1 MVTLNPD
8 GPACRMMKIK
18 TKRVY
23 DPVEP
28 EDGTRILVDRIWP
41 RGMTK
46 DRVHADLWLKEAAP
60 STALRKWF
68 GHDGARWNAFKER
81 YFSELDGK
89 PQIRERL
96 FGFLEKGMVTL
107 LFSAIDTR
115 RNQAVALS
123 EYLISRHAGQ
133 KN

>member
-1 MVTLNPD
+1 
-8 GPACRMMKIK
+8 MMKIK

-23 DPVEP
+23 DPVQP

-89 PQIRERL
+89 PQIGERL
-96 FGFLEKGMVTL
+96 LGFLEKGTVTL

>member
-1 MVTLNPD
+1 
-8 GPACRMMKIK
+8 MMKIK

-89 PQIRERL
+89 PQIGERL
-96 FGFLEKGMVTL
+96 FGFLEKGTVTL
-107 LFSAIDTR
+107 LFSASDTR

>member
-1 MVTLNPD
+1 
-8 GPACRMMKIK
+8 MMKIK

-46 DRVHADLWLKEAAP
+46 YRVHADLWLKEAAP

-89 PQIRERL
+89 PQIGERL
-96 FGFLEKGMVTL
+96 FGFLEKGTVTL
-107 LFSAIDTR
+107 LFSASDTR

>member
-1 MVTLNPD
+1 
-8 GPACRMMKIK
+8 MMKIK

-23 DPVEP
+23 DPVQP

-89 PQIRERL
+89 PQIAERL
-96 FGFLEKGMVTL
+96 FGFLEKGTVTL